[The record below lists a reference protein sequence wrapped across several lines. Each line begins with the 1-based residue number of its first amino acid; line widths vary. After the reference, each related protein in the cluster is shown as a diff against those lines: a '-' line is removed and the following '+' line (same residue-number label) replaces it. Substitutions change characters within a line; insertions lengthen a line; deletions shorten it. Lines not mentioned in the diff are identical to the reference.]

1 MQPIHAN
8 FMSLVLK
15 LYIYMYVCVHTLF
28 LHAVVHV
35 DESSSV
41 FPLVHQEISSVFLIC
56 LIILLKGFDQ
66 FWSVYHKKCFPPIS
80 SFCCL
85 VHQLSQVFPIYFSSW
100 SLYFVF
106 SSLKFVVF
114 KATRQPGNPAH
125 SGVKPPYFRLYT
137 PYATLDTSQSTF
149 RTPYPTTFFTLHRR
163 PGNPATRQP
172 GDPATRQPGNPAHS
186 GVKPPYFRLYTPFA
200 TLDTSQSTFRT
211 PYPTTFFTLHRRPG
225 NPATRQPGNP
235 AT

>member
-1 MQPIHAN
+1 MQNPYIYIYQYFVRHKNDLKCNQIYAI
-8 FMSLVLK
+8 FMSFVLNK
-15 LYIYMYVCVHTLF
+15 ILCICIIIFSKNDLKCNQFIQISCHRFWNYVYIYIYHDSLRYKNILGNATHPCKFHVIGSEIIYIYICVCVCVHTLF

-100 SLYFVF
+100 SL
-106 SSLKFVVF
+106 
-114 KATRQPGNPAH
+114 
-125 SGVKPPYFRLYT
+125 
-137 PYATLDTSQSTF
+137 
-149 RTPYPTTFFTLHRR
+149 
-163 PGNPATRQP
+163 
-172 GDPATRQPGNPAHS
+172 
-186 GVKPPYFRLYTPFA
+186 
-200 TLDTSQSTFRT
+200 
-211 PYPTTFFTLHRRPG
+211 
-225 NPATRQPGNP
+225 
-235 AT
+235 